1 MTRSPLRCRT
11 SIIRSSAL
19 VQTSSSLFMC
29 SDRSVAT
36 GVTSSKILF
45 SPSFLRALLPK
56 VKRQEIDRVLFI
68 CCLLMKRRA
77 GICSDSVEL
86 SCNKFPESYDS
97 RCFYDYKHPRMFVL
111 GNFSWFLYGSGFAV
125 CSVESCDSVCV
136 CHDAH
141 PKPPDKVP
149 IQ

>member
-1 MTRSPLRCRT
+1 LRT
-11 SIIRSSAL
+11 
-19 VQTSSSLFMC
+19 
-29 SDRSVAT
+29 
-36 GVTSSKILF
+36 
-45 SPSFLRALLPK
+45 LLPK
-56 VKRQEIDRVLFI
+56 VKRQEIDRMLFI
-68 CCLLMKRRA
+68 CFLPMKRRA
-77 GICSDSVEL
+77 GICSDPVEL

-97 RCFYDYKHPRMFVL
+97 RCFYDSMCMDKHPRMFVL

-149 IQ
+149 IQYFFCECVNESKP